1 MLSSGKINI
10 SKNIN
15 QVIPCYQEAISIIQ
29 KIKYDIK
36 SGIAP
41 PGSILWK
48 GVYII
53 CPTPILFRYPNQQVN
68 LGIWTIALMVFKF

>member
-29 KIKYDIK
+29 KIKYDIN
-36 SGIAP
+36 SVIAP

-48 GVYII
+48 GDY
-53 CPTPILFRYPNQQVN
+53 NN
-68 LGIWTIALMVFKF
+68 LSYACIVSLAESTSQPWHMDYCANGI